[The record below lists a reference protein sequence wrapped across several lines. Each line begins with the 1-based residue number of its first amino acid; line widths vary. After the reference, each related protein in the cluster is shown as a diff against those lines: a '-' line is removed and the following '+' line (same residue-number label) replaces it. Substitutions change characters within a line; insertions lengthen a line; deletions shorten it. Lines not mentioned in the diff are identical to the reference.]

1 MTFYGKLKN
10 IPSLTEIGV
19 DIISFLMPLKQG
31 SRSSK
36 LQQVSQ
42 AKSDN
47 HGTSGFS
54 GNPCSGKG
62 ECYACRKV
70 PVRLCIGLRVIFHHT
85 DMSKTIK

>member
-1 MTFYGKLKN
+1 VIFYGIFKI
-10 IPSLTEIGV
+10 IPSLTDIGV

-47 HGTSGFS
+47 HGTFGFS
-54 GNPCSGKG
+54 GNSCSGKG
-62 ECYACRKV
+62 ECYEQKV
-70 PVRLCIGLRVIFHHT
+70 PVRLYIGLRE
-85 DMSKTIK
+85 